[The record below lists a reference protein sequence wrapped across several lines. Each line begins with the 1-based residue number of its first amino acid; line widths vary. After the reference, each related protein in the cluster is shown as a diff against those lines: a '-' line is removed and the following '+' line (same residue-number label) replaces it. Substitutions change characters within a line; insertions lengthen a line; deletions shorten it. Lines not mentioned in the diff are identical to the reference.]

1 MRILHVS
8 WEYPPLVYGGL
19 GRHVHAL
26 AEAQAA
32 AGHDVTVISQ
42 YVADEPSDVTR
53 NGVRIIRAINQ
64 PPHVPFEEWS
74 LLGWVLG
81 MEHALLR
88 QMLVMQPKAQFDVVH
103 AHDWVVAHAAVTLAD
118 VYRAP
123 LVATMHAT
131 EAGRHQGWL
140 PGPLQ
145 KAVHSIEWWL
155 TEQSAR
161 VITCSKHMAWEVEEL
176 FGVDDSHIDTIP
188 NGIDL
193 SMWKAR
199 PRDVKQARD
208 TWASDGPLV
217 VFTGR
222 LQWEKGIHT
231 LIDALPMLKRRVPG
245 LRVVIAGRGTYE
257 HELRERAKRLRLGK
271 TLAFTGYLTH
281 EELTGLVAA
290 ADVAVV
296 PSLYEPFGLVAL
308 EAAALGTKVVVAKA
322 GGLAE
327 IAEAG
332 ITEFSFE
339 PGDATE
345 LATEIEDAL
354 DSTVTTTKARRL
366 LREEYSWPGIARRT
380 VEVYERAKTEKR
392 PVSHTS
398 LGHWDHEER
407 TGNLLRPDAV

>member
-1 MRILHVS
+1 
-8 WEYPPLVYGGL
+8 VYGGL
-19 GRHVHAL
+19 GRHVHAI

-32 AGHDVTVISQ
+32 AGHEVTVISQ

-53 NGVRIIRAINQ
+53 NGVRIVRAINQ

-88 QMLVMQPKAQFDVVH
+88 QMLLVAPKGGFDVVH
-103 AHDWVVAHAAVTLAD
+103 AHDWVVAHTAVTLAD
-118 VYRAP
+118 VYKIP
-123 LVATMHAT
+123 LVTTMHAT

-145 KAVHSIEWWL
+145 RAVHSTERWL
-155 TEQSAR
+155 TEQSVR

-193 SMWKAR
+193 TMWKAR
-199 PRDVKQARD
+199 PRDIKQARQ
-208 TWASDGPLV
+208 TWAADGPLV

-231 LIDALPMLKRRVPG
+231 LIEALPTLKRRVPG

-257 HELRERAKRLRLGK
+257 NELRDQAKKLRLGK

-308 EAAALGTKVVVAKA
+308 EAAALGTNVVVSRA

-327 IAEAG
+327 IANSG
-332 ITEFSFE
+332 ITQLSFE
-339 PGDATE
+339 PGDSE
-345 LATEIEDAL
+345 DLAAAIEEGL
-354 DSTVTTTKARRL
+354 TSTAVPAKARRL
-366 LREEYSWPGIARRT
+366 LREEYSWQGIARRT
-380 VEVYERAKTEKR
+380 VELYAKAKKEKR
-392 PVSHTS
+392 PVAQSS

-407 TGNLLRPDAV
+407 TGNLLRPDAI

>member
-1 MRILHVS
+1 
-8 WEYPPLVYGGL
+8 VYGGL
-19 GRHVHAL
+19 GRHVHAI

-32 AGHDVTVISQ
+32 AGHEVTVISQ
-42 YVADEPSDVTR
+42 YVADEPSDITR
-53 NGVRIIRAINQ
+53 NGVRIVRATNQ

-81 MEHALLR
+81 MEHALVR
-88 QMLVMQPKAQFDVVH
+88 QMLLIAPKGGFDVVH

-118 VYRAP
+118 VYRVP
-123 LVATMHAT
+123 LVTTMHAT

-145 KAVHSIEWWL
+145 RAVHSIERWL
-155 TEQSAR
+155 TEQSVR

-193 SMWKAR
+193 TLWKAR
-199 PRDVKQARD
+199 PRDVKQARE
-208 TWASDGPLV
+208 TWAADGPLV

-231 LIDALPMLKRRVPG
+231 LIDALPTLKRRVPG

-257 HELRERAKRLRLGK
+257 NELREQAKKLRLGK

-308 EAAALGTKVVVAKA
+308 EAAALGTNVVVARA

-327 IAEAG
+327 IAESG
-332 ITEFSFE
+332 ITNLSFE
-339 PGDATE
+339 PGDAAD
-345 LATEIEDAL
+345 LAAAIEEGL
-354 DSTVTTTKARRL
+354 NSTAVPAKARRL
-366 LREEYSWPGIARRT
+366 LREEYSWQGIARRT
-380 VEVYERAKTEKR
+380 VELYAKAKKETR
-392 PVSHTS
+392 PVAQSS

-407 TGNLLRPDAV
+407 TGNLLRPDAI